1 MGCAWLVDPVSLGP
15 SEPWQLTKVFNCFK
29 NSQVDRQI
37 GDRRS
42 LNQCEGRIAGP
53 SRFLP
58 TAASVLQVSVRR
70 YEEALAGSITDSRDF
85 YHQFWTTDGVE
96 FGRCAPGSQCLSAGW
111 LGSL

>member
-1 MGCAWLVDPVSLGP
+1 MCWAQAVTVSTVRHEEVFKLCTVWDARGLLRIFPVSLGP

-58 TAASVLQVSVRR
+58 TAASVLRARFSMPLSW
-70 YEEALAGSITDSRDF
+70 LAWKPIDL
-85 YHQFWTTDGVE
+85 
-96 FGRCAPGSQCLSAGW
+96 FG
-111 LGSL
+111 